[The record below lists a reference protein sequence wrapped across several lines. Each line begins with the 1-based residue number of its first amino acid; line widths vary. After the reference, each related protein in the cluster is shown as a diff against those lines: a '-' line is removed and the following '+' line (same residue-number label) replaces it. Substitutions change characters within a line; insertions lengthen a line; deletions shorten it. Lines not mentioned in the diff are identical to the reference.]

1 MSVPIMKIVDSG
13 KQLLTRAL
21 VGEQLKFTRIAI
33 GDGTLTS
40 QGQISG
46 MTGLI
51 HQVTSVS
58 ITSRNRKANYITLQG
73 QLVMPDG
80 IASFRWRETGIFAQI
95 GNEPEVLYA
104 YLYLYEDGEIV
115 KPDDGVD
122 RLISISVAVGDAP
135 NVEVVLSPLGSVDW
149 SRLENV
155 PATFAPAAHNH
166 TWEELEA
173 SADTLPALADE
184 DLIPVADAS
193 DQEQPKRITW
203 AAIKEAIKT
212 ALEGVFAKATHN
224 HDASH
229 ITTGTLPVGRGGLGR
244 TTLTSGYF
252 LRGNGT
258 SAVTM
263 STPTAARQA
272 MSAVTPVGPTTV
284 TLYATSWSGS
294 GPWTQTVTVSGVTAS
309 DNHLH
314 VYPVDVTDEAA
325 RKLYDAAYG
334 CLAAQADTVAG
345 GIKFTCRE
353 KKPETN
359 FQVVIEGG
367 RV

>member
-1 MSVPIMKIVDSG
+1 MPTIERDVVH
-13 KQLLTRAL
+13 
-21 VGEQLKFTRIAI
+21 
-33 GDGTLTS
+33 
-40 QGQISG
+40 QGQE
-46 MTGLI
+46 
-51 HQVTSVS
+51 
-58 ITSRNRKANYITLQG
+58 NG
-73 QLVMPDG
+73 Q
-80 IASFRWRETGIFAQI
+80 ETIDF
-95 GNEPEVLYA
+95 
-104 YLYLYEDGEIV
+104 
-115 KPDDGVD
+115 
-122 RLISISVAVGDAP
+122 
-135 NVEVVLSPLGSVDW
+135 PLGRW
-149 SRLENV
+149 G
-155 PATFAPAAHNH
+155 HM
-166 TWEELEA
+166 EA
-173 SADTLPALADE
+173 SAATLPELEDE

-193 DQEQPKRITW
+193 DAEQPKRTTW
-203 AAIKEAIKT
+203 ATIKAAILAAI
-212 ALEGVFAKATHN
+212 GI
-224 HDASH
+224 
-229 ITTGTLPVGRGGLGR
+229 ITVSKGGTGR

-258 SAVTM
+258 NAVTL

-284 TLYATSWSGS
+284 TLYASSWSGS

-314 VYPVDVTDEAA
+314 VYPVDVADEAA
-325 RKLYDAAYG
+325 RKLYNAAYG